1 MLNLIIAAVGIAM
14 FLFVVVWVVRA
25 FMAYVIRNEE
35 MVPGGSHGRQ
45 TRRVKD
51 ERPE

>member
-1 MLNLIIAAVGIAM
+1 MLAYIVAAVGIAVV
-14 FLFVVVWVVRA
+14 LFVAVWVVRG
-25 FMAYVIRNEE
+25 VRDVGVRNEE
-35 MVPGGSHGRQ
+35 MVAGGSHGRQ